1 MGLTTKEIGSSSFND
16 MISSVDRRS
25 EYVENRAGANVTL
38 NNFLTPYTLDNKS
51 SILNAP
57 CGYSNGM
64 YASLRP
70 VQTIGPELVTNG
82 NFDTDSDWTKDS
94 GWSISGGLATRTNT
108 GSYGAL
114 YQNCLTNGKKY
125 KVTITI
131 SSITSQGFFGVRLGT
146 NYILQGI
153 TEAGTYTATGTSTST
168 TLSVMGNPTF
178 AGSIDSISIKEVT
191 DADFDFTRGSSAT
204 RVNEKGL
211 IEDVQILSGE
221 LVQNGDF
228 EQIGSELVT
237 NGNFA
242 TDSDWTKSAQSSISD
257 GKARILST
265 DGSYQFIAQTNSGF
279 TNTQGKF
286 VKITLDIVEYVSG
299 TLKAQFSGGTNY
311 NLPQSVGTHTLYVK
325 NDGSTGTLNLARVA
339 GQTDITIDNVSV
351 KEVGQN
357 WTFVGEA
364 EFTANGAR
372 IYSSSG
378 DQSYINQPI
387 LTNTKKY
394 KISYE
399 IIDSTQGSL
408 KLINVNGLSDYPIPS
423 TVGTHTLDFTANN
436 PTLFIYRNSGATD
449 VTIDNVSV
457 IEITDDTD
465 IPRIDYTS
473 GFGALLLEPQ
483 STNKVTYSEDFSD
496 GMRTGWTLLGS
507 VQANSSSSPDGLTNA
522 TKFTRTDTQYNLLR
536 VSASTL
542 HVTSVF
548 VKNIDANNFYI
559 RKSAAS
565 YAYYNFD
572 TKTVNDNSL
581 KVEYFSNDWIRLSL
595 STDETSYRQFGIGQ
609 SETDLSEVGNSVY
622 VWGAQLEQGSYATSY
637 IPTSGSTVTRSADV
651 ANNSGNANLINSTE
665 GVLYAEIAALAN
677 SGNKRRISLS
687 DGTQSNGVVLALD
700 AQDDRVKILIKSG
713 GTTQANSQSAVVITA
728 TDFNKIA
735 IKYKE
740 NDFALWVNGTEV
752 FVDSSGLAPIGLNKL
767 AFDFDSKSNFYGN
780 VKALAVFKEV
790 LTDAE
795 LAQITS
801 ATQQE
806 VFYEMR
812 DRMLQINADYY
823 EFDDYT
829 TRLKKL
835 F

>member
-82 NFDTDSDWTKDS
+82 GFDTDSDWN
-94 GWSISGGLATRTNT
+94 IVNNT
-108 GSYGAL
+108 GTASEIINGYARIKTDGAYTQIDQL
-114 YQNCLTNGKKY
+114 S
-125 KVTITI
+125 VTIAAKSYKLQYTI
-131 SSITSQGFFGVRLGT
+131 SQSDGGSLGFIITGNQTASIPSTVGT
-146 NYILQGI
+146 HIYYFV
-153 TEAGTYTATGTSTST
+153 AHSTSIVFKRFSGD
-168 TLSVMGNPTF
+168 LDVKIDNVSV
-178 AGSIDSISIKEVT
+178 KEVT
-191 DADFDFTRGSSAT
+191 DADFDFSRGSSAT

-228 EQIGSELVT
+228 EEIGSEEIV
-237 NGNFA
+237 NGDFA
-242 TDSDWTKSAQSSISD
+242 TDSDWSKGTGWSISGGKAISD
-257 GKARILST
+257 GTS
-265 DGSYQFIAQTNSGF
+265 GSSNL
-279 TNTQGKF
+279 TQGGAVTPGKTY
-286 VKITLDIVEYVSG
+286 KITITVSDYVSG
-299 TLKAQFSGGTNY
+299 NVQVSAGAAPRGTMTANGTYTFYQYATPANGFYVIAQSNF
-311 NLPQSVGTHTLYVK
+311 VG
-325 NDGSTGTLNLARVA
+325 S
-339 GQTDITIDNVSV
+339 IDNVSV

-357 WTFVGEA
+357 WTFGTGWSMGDGKAVCDGSQTGNSSIQQSGIAQVG
-364 EFTANGAR
+364 N
-372 IYSSSG
+372 IYKITFDLVVSSG
-378 DQSYINQPI
+378 FINYVNLGGWI
-387 LTNTKKY
+387 DGTNLTT
-394 KISYE
+394 S
-399 IIDSTQGSL
+399 
-408 KLINVNGLSDYPIPS
+408 
-423 TVGTHTLDFTANN
+423 GTYTYYTDTTTATDNLGIAASADFTG
-436 PTLFIYRNSGATD
+436 S
-449 VTIDNVSV
+449 IDNVSI

-465 IPRIDYTS
+465 IPRIDYTN
-473 GFGALLLEPQ
+473 GTGALLLEPQ
-483 STNKVTYSEDFSD
+483 STNLLTYSEDFSQW
-496 GMRTGWTLLGS
+496 GTGIGSSIESNTQETL
-507 VQANSSSSPDGLTNA
+507 SPQGIYNA
-522 TKFTRTDTQYNLLR
+522 TKITATTTTDPYIFKFVNVTA
-536 VSASTL
+536 VTHTAS
-542 HVTSVF
+542 VY
-548 VKNIDANNFYI
+548 VK
-559 RKSAAS
+559 
-565 YAYYNFD
+565 
-572 TKTVNDNSL
+572 
-581 KVEYFSNDWIRLSL
+581 
-595 STDETSYRQFGIGQ
+595 G
-609 SETDLSEVGNSVY
+609 VGNSVGKQARFLFWY
-622 VWGAQLEQGSYATSY
+622 IGTATGSTTSIPFTLTSEWQRVDGSFTPTGAGTLAIRLDFPADTAEVGDAGYLYGFQCEPLSYATSY
-637 IPTSGSTVTRSADV
+637 IPTNGSTVTRSADV

-687 DGTQSNGVVLALD
+687 DGTDSNGVILSLPEP
-700 AQDDRVKILIKSG
+700 DDRIKIIIRSG
-713 GTTQANSQSAVVITA
+713 GAVQVNSQSTVVITA

-740 NDFALWVNGTEV
+740 NDFALWVNGIEV

-767 AFDFDSKSNFYGN
+767 AFDFDGSNNFYGN